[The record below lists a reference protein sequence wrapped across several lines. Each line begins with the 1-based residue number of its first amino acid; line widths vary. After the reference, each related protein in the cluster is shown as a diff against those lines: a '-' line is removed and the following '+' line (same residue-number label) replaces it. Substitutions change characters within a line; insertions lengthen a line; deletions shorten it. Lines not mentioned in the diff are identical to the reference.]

1 MLINTV
7 ILFLRDALPI
17 CVLVVY
23 LYVHLPATKSW
34 LLLSVAAGALL
45 SLIYIHQIHVI
56 GQWFDGKGIELS
68 LWIYQVF
75 VYVLTLILGYGL
87 NRKQSSK
94 KHYLYWVAGL
104 MVSLILVS
112 KGSNFILYFDGYLN
126 QSNAIQSML
135 LGTFLGLGICLS
147 LAILLYLTAQ
157 WLKQRLGPW
166 ATWLLIHIY
175 VTGQLVNALPLLVQV
190 DVIDA
195 SATAWSS
202 QHLVSNEFE
211 LGHLFNVLFGY
222 QASPSVA
229 QVIVY
234 VLALLIPLAIFYSLK
249 LYSAS
254 HSGHKQ

>member
-17 CVLVVY
+17 FVLVVY
-23 LYVHLPATKSW
+23 LYVHLPATKLW
-34 LLLSVAAGALL
+34 LLLCCVAGALL
-45 SLIYIHQIHVI
+45 SLIYINQFHVI

-68 LWIYQVF
+68 LWLCQIV
-75 VYVLTLILGYGL
+75 VYLLVLVLGYGL
-87 NRKQSSK
+87 NRNPSSNK
-94 KHYLYWVAGL
+94 KYLYWVAGL
-104 MVSLILVS
+104 MVSLTLVS

-126 QSNAIQSML
+126 QSNVLQSML

-166 ATWLLIHIY
+166 STWLLVHIY

-190 DVIDA
+190 DIIDA

-202 QHLVSNEFE
+202 QHFVNNEFE
-211 LGHLFNVLFGY
+211 FGHLFNVLFGY
-222 QASPSVA
+222 QATPSIA

-249 LYSAS
+249 LNLAS
-254 HSGHKQ
+254 NSGYKQ

>member
-17 CVLVVY
+17 FVLVVY
-23 LYVHLPATKSW
+23 LYVHLPASQLW
-34 LLLSVAAGALL
+34 LSLCFVAGALL
-45 SLIYIHQIHVI
+45 SLLYINQIHII

-68 LWIYQVF
+68 LWLYQF
-75 VYVLTLILGYGL
+75 LVYLLALVLGYGL
-87 NRKQSSK
+87 YRNQPSD
-94 KHYLYWVAGL
+94 KHFLYWVAGL

-112 KGSNFILYFDGYLN
+112 KGSNFILYFNGYLD

-135 LGTFLGLGICLS
+135 LGTFLGLGICFS
-147 LAILLYLTAQ
+147 LATLLYLTAQ

-175 VTGQLVNALPLLVQV
+175 VTGQLVNAISLLVQV
-190 DVIDA
+190 DFIDA
-195 SATAWSS
+195 SSTAWSS
-202 QHLVSNEFE
+202 QLFVNNEFE

-222 QASPSVA
+222 QATPSIA

-234 VLALLIPLAIFYSLK
+234 VLALSIPLAFFYWLK
-249 LYSAS
+249 LNSAS
-254 HSGHKQ
+254 HLGNKQ